1 MPALGP
7 PSQPP
12 AGPFFDPRG
21 PVVKDVLK
29 LTPDRE
35 GMDQVPQWSEG
46 QLISDCIVHER
57 AS

>member
-1 MPALGP
+1 MPAPGP

-21 PVVKDVLK
+21 PVAKNVLK

-35 GMDQVPQWSEG
+35 GMDQVPQRSEG
-46 QLISDCIVHER
+46 KLIGYRIQHER
-57 AS
+57 TT